1 MAIITFPIPT
11 QVKNILE
18 PVANSDAVT
27 KYYVDSHL
35 SAVTFSPSGSNTQ
48 IQFNNSGNFG
58 SSNKLTFDS
67 SSNLFT
73 VLGNISASN
82 ANLGN
87 AVSANYFIG
96 SGNNL
101 SNIQGGNVSG
111 AVNLATYAT
120 TANSVAGANVSGAV
134 SYATTANSVAGANVS
149 GQVANALIAGT
160 VYTNSQPNITSVG
173 TLSNLTVSGNISA
186 NKATVNALSISNV
199 GNLNITGGNNGYV
212 ISTDGSGNLS
222 WIPQPVSAIT
232 VDKFTGNGIQTTFT
246 LSTAPDNVNEVLVNF
261 NGTFQ
266 PRDVFTLSGANITF
280 IQPPDNT
287 SFVEVTT
294 IKQYASNNVPRKA
307 STAYNIVN
315 QTVTSLDTISA
326 RVAANGVPQISAL
339 SGTISTCWTTL
350 ETVAGTIHTNNNSS
364 STSTAGIWTNINVNT
379 ALTNSGDC
387 VVVNFQDETNQ
398 RFYRITYVQTTTSGN
413 SSVVIE
419 SLI

>member
-111 AVNLATYAT
+111 AVNLAT
-120 TANSVAGANVSGAV
+120 
-134 SYATTANSVAGANVS
+134 YATTANSVAGANVS

-350 ETVAGTIHTNNNSS
+350 ETVAGTIHTNNSS

>member
-101 SNIQGGNVSG
+101 SNIQGG
-111 AVNLATYAT
+111 
-120 TANSVAGANVSGAV
+120 NVSGAV

>member
-48 IQFNNSGNFG
+48 IQFNNSGTFG
-58 SSNKLTFDS
+58 SSSKLTFDS

-120 TANSVAGANVSGAV
+120 TANSVAGS
-134 SYATTANSVAGANVS
+134 NVS

-186 NKATVNALSISNV
+186 NNATVNALSISNV

-350 ETVAGTIHTNNNSS
+350 ETVAGTIHTNNNI